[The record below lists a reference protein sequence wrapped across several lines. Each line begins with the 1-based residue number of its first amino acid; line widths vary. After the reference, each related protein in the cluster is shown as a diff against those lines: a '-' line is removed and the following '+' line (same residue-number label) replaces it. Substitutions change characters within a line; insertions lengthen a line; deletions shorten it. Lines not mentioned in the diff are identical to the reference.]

1 MMQFN
6 LITQNQLRDIHA
18 ASLRI
23 LSDVGIKIQTDEAR
37 DLVCIAGAKPSS
49 NGIVKIPPAVVRKA
63 LECCSPEFVLYGRYG
78 NQGIVLGGDR
88 VHFGTMAYPTVTLD
102 WRTGEYRPSLL
113 SDLDE
118 VVKLSEL
125 LPSIEFIMPGCC
137 PTEIDQRRAD
147 RYMWRACLLK
157 SQKPVLNLCYGKDGL
172 DDLIRMICAISGD
185 METFRSKPY
194 LAVVAG
200 AFSPL
205 MIPENDCNV
214 IVGAARQ
221 GIPIIVM
228 GGPMAGTTGPVTLA
242 GNIAQLNAEMLACIV
257 LAKTTNSE
265 VPLIYCPIPKTF
277 DMSTMN
283 VVTSGPETVLQ
294 QLVGVQLGKL
304 YHLPVG
310 SSGIISDAKA
320 PDAQMGWESM
330 STGLSA
336 AMAGTNLIIGA
347 AAIDSETMLS
357 LEALAL
363 QHEVASFILRII
375 HGINI
380 DDDKLA
386 VLAIMDTGPS
396 GEFLSGEHTLKHF
409 RKELWAPYL
418 SIRSRYSSWQ
428 DSGSKTLRHK
438 TQEFVKKTLSNK
450 LPFNV
455 PDSVKK
461 EIDLIVEGK

>member
-1 MMQFN
+1 MMKFN

-23 LSDVGIKIQTDEAR
+23 LSEVGIKIQIDEAR
-37 DLVCIAGAKPSS
+37 DLVCKAGAKPSGD
-49 NGIVKIPPAVVRKA
+49 NIVKIPPAMVRKA

-88 VHFGTMAYPTVTLD
+88 VHFGTAAYTTVTLD
-102 WRTGEYRPSLL
+102 WRTGAYRPSLL
-113 SDLDE
+113 SDLDD

-125 LPSIEFIMPGCC
+125 LPSMEFIMPGCC
-137 PTEIDQRRAD
+137 PTEIDQHQAD

-157 SQKPVLNLCYGKDGL
+157 SRKPVFNLCYGKDGL

-205 MIPENDCNV
+205 MIPENDCNI

-221 GIPIIVM
+221 GIPIILM
-228 GGPMAGTTGPVTLA
+228 GGPMAGATGPVTLA

-257 LAKTTNSE
+257 LAKTTNPE

-283 VVTSGPETVLQ
+283 IVSSSPETVLQ
-294 QLVGVQLGKL
+294 QLVEVQLGKF
-304 YHLPVG
+304 YQLPVG
-310 SSGIISDAKA
+310 SNGIVSDAKA

-336 AMAGTNLIIGA
+336 AMARTNLIFGA
-347 AAIDSETMLS
+347 GAINSKSINS
-357 LEALAL
+357 LEALAM

-375 HGINI
+375 RGINI
-380 DDDKLA
+380 DDDRLA
-386 VLAIMDTGPS
+386 VSTIMDTGPS

-409 RKELWAPYL
+409 RNELWAPYL
-418 SIRSRYSSWQ
+418 SIRSNYSSWQ
-428 DSGSKTLRHK
+428 DRGSKTLRHK

-455 PDSVKK
+455 PDSVEK
-461 EIDLIVEGK
+461 EIDSIVEGK